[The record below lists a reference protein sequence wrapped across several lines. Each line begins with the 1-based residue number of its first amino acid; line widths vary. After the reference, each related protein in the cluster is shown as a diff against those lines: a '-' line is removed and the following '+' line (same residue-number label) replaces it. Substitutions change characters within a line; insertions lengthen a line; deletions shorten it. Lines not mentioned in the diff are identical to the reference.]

1 MQLSLLAVLSQ
12 SFRKG
17 CDVQSHLS
25 SWLGTQRQHRPFS
38 PSLLCERHGKG
49 TFSLEAEELLDDQG
63 RKALNDDPASPDGFL
78 SWQSFFL
85 RHCPTTALMAFP
97 VPTSIAP
104 QRENCVG
111 QLRTIFL
118 EKG

>member
-38 PSLLCERHGKG
+38 PSLLCERHTKG